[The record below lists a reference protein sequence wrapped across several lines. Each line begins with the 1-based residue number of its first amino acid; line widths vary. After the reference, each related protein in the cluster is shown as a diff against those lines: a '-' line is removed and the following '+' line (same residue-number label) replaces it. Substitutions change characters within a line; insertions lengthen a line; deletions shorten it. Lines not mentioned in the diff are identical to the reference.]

1 MKLNYV
7 QTLAVLIELFCAK
20 MCFEFFQP
28 LRFLIK
34 SDCTFIKSYLN
45 SQSYLSGRA
54 VLLVLLLYSIPLHKL
69 NNKSKGVWDFTN
81 DSGIDKNTCTCM
93 YKGKMLLSIIR
104 TKMFCYPV

>member
-34 SDCTFIKSYLN
+34 SDCTFIKNYLN

-69 NNKSKGVWDFTN
+69 NNKSKRVWKILQMTL
-81 DSGIDKNTCTCM
+81 G
-93 YKGKMLLSIIR
+93 SIKIPAHACIR
-104 TKMFCYPV
+104 EKCCYP